1 MISGRTALFVGP
13 TLSGISGDF
22 PISDDIIVF
31 PPVQLGS
38 IYKIL
43 SQQFSRIIIA
53 DGYFHQVPSVW
64 HREILNALDYGIEVI
79 GCSSMGALRAAELAM
94 FGMQG
99 HGCVFDWFHTG
110 FLDGDDEV
118 AVLHG
123 SQHPYPNF
131 SIPLVNVRF
140 AAQSMTQSGLLTS
153 GESAAITSRVKDQF
167 YAERNTEWIQDLA
180 NFVPDASDSQKLH
193 WKQLINSDQCDIKRI
208 DLLSLLSLLQSSR
221 DTKAEGVVAEPVP
234 SNSELVEHPV
244 VHPLLRKISY
254 FDDFGFLFRDLA
266 PANTQ
271 AVSVETALAQ
281 CPQPL
286 LNSASKSASLNF
298 LISYDLDIFKSAL
311 SSADQPLAC
320 SFEDFKTDFLAWIHC
335 PTTRDLCGSMG
346 LTAAE
351 VDQLMLRFFSLGV
364 LADSFVQAPCF
375 EDYRSLITQF
385 YPSLQIDSFIGSFPI
400 LPCLRCHCLGVEVA
414 LAFEAYAVDLIIER
428 YGFSDDLLDS
438 LARLYMTPEIQSF
451 PPILRNRE
459 LFSVIGPQLMGNIG
473 FNSQLS
479 GFTLLQAC
487 NRTIF

>member
-1 MISGRTALFVGP
+1 MIAGRTALFVGP
-13 TLSGISGDF
+13 TLSGLSGDF
-22 PISDDIIVF
+22 QIPDDITIF

-43 SQQFSRIIIA
+43 SQEFSRIIIA

-64 HREILNALDYGIEVI
+64 HREILNAIDYGIEVI

-153 GESAAITSRVKDQF
+153 SESEAITSRVKDQF
-167 YAERNTEWIQDLA
+167 YAERTIDWIQDLA
-180 NFVPDASDSQKLH
+180 NFVPDASHSQQSH

-208 DLLSLLSLLQSSR
+208 DLLSLLSSLQSSR
-221 DTKAEGVVAEPVP
+221 DKQSVGIVAQQAS
-234 SNSELVEHPV
+234 SNADFLEHSV
-244 VHPLLRKISY
+244 VHPLLRKISC
-254 FDDFGFLFRDLA
+254 FDDFGYLFRDLA
-266 PANTQ
+266 PVSTHP
-271 AVSVETALAQ
+271 VSVETALAQ

-286 LNSASKSASLNF
+286 LASASQSASLNF
-298 LISYDLDIFKSAL
+298 LISHDLDIVESAL
-311 SSADQPLAC
+311 SSTNQSLDC
-320 SFEDFKTDFLAWIHC
+320 SFDDYKTDFLAWIHC
-335 PTTRDLCGSMG
+335 PTTSYLCERMG

-351 VDQLMLRFFSLGV
+351 VEQLMLRFFSLGV

-375 EDYRSLITQF
+375 EDYRCLITRF
-385 YPSLQIDSFIGSFPI
+385 YPSLHIDSFIASFPI
-400 LPCLRCHCLGVEVA
+400 LPCLRCHGLGIEAA

-438 LARLYMTPEIQSF
+438 LARLYVAPEIQMF

-479 GFTLLQAC
+479 GFTLLQVF
-487 NRTIF
+487 NRTSF

>member
-1 MISGRTALFVGP
+1 
-13 TLSGISGDF
+13 
-22 PISDDIIVF
+22 
-31 PPVQLGS
+31 
-38 IYKIL
+38 
-43 SQQFSRIIIA
+43 
-53 DGYFHQVPSVW
+53 
-64 HREILNALDYGIEVI
+64 
-79 GCSSMGALRAAELAM
+79 M

-281 CPQPL
+281 CPL
-286 LNSASKSASLNF
+286 
-298 LISYDLDIFKSAL
+298 
-311 SSADQPLAC
+311 
-320 SFEDFKTDFLAWIHC
+320 
-335 PTTRDLCGSMG
+335 
-346 LTAAE
+346 
-351 VDQLMLRFFSLGV
+351 
-364 LADSFVQAPCF
+364 
-375 EDYRSLITQF
+375 SLIH
-385 YPSLQIDSFIGSFPI
+385 I
-400 LPCLRCHCLGVEVA
+400 LTLPTIC
-414 LAFEAYAVDLIIER
+414 
-428 YGFSDDLLDS
+428 
-438 LARLYMTPEIQSF
+438 
-451 PPILRNRE
+451 
-459 LFSVIGPQLMGNIG
+459 SV
-473 FNSQLS
+473 
-479 GFTLLQAC
+479 
-487 NRTIF
+487 